1 VVDLQGCFAVVSG
14 LFEAFTSINQRKGAS
29 AIDSALLASE
39 APCVVLI
46 FAAKAWSACIR
57 HIGLPDPVHAKPRH
71 FRATRAAAAAGR
83 KAPCRHNQE
92 TRESNNNNQKRKK
105 MAFTQKNEIELNEA
119 LNAETLS
126 SKVLPRWQ
134 RKALAAAAKSP
145 AARKLQASKTPGSP
159 AVRDVAVA
167 LACPVS
173 RNGANRVG
181 GPATRL
187 GDCDEHSSC
196 TLV

>member
-1 VVDLQGCFAVVSG
+1 
-14 LFEAFTSINQRKGAS
+14 
-29 AIDSALLASE
+29 
-39 APCVVLI
+39 
-46 FAAKAWSACIR
+46 
-57 HIGLPDPVHAKPRH
+57 
-71 FRATRAAAAAGR
+71 
-83 KAPCRHNQE
+83 
-92 TRESNNNNQKRKK
+92 

-159 AVRDVAVA
+159 AVSVLAVA

-173 RNGANRVG
+173 RHCANGVWAGNPSAWLLG
-181 GPATRL
+181 CKRL
-187 GDCDEHSSC
+187 SIFG
-196 TLV
+196 VRGVVV